1 MTTHPDIPRS
11 LDDLCR
17 PERMALVVYDMQVGI
32 VRQLGDGGAVVERV
46 GAVLEAARSNGFPV
60 IFLRHLSMPKELM
73 GAYQLRQ
80 AMAWQRKSSPE
91 EVQPWFPRGSP
102 GFEIVP
108 ELAPRGN
115 EAVLDKITFS
125 AFEGTPLSI
134 ILRDRGLTGF
144 AICGVAT
151 EIGIE
156 PSVRHGADLCLVPVV
171 VEDACG
177 SGHRE
182 AGERSLANIAY
193 MGDAIMTDVAG
204 ITAAMAR

>member
-1 MTTHPDIPRS
+1 M
-11 LDDLCR
+11 
-17 PERMALVVYDMQVGI
+17 
-32 VRQLGDGGAVVERV
+32 
-46 GAVLEAARSNGFPV
+46 
-60 IFLRHLSMPKELM
+60 
-73 GAYQLRQ
+73 
-80 AMAWQRKSSPE
+80 
-91 EVQPWFPRGSP
+91 
-102 GFEIVP
+102 
-108 ELAPRGN
+108 
-115 EAVLDKITFS
+115 LDKITFS

-156 PSVRHGADLCLVPVV
+156 SSVRHGADLCLVPVV

-182 AGERSLANIAY
+182 AGERSLANIGY

-204 ITAAMAR
+204 ITAAMAG

>member
-1 MTTHPDIPRS
+1 M
-11 LDDLCR
+11 
-17 PERMALVVYDMQVGI
+17 
-32 VRQLGDGGAVVERV
+32 GGAVVERV
-46 GAVLEAARSNGFPV
+46 GAVLETARSNGFPV
-60 IFLRHLSMPKELM
+60 IFLRHLSMPRELM

-91 EVQPWFPRGSP
+91 EIQPWFLRGSP

-108 ELAPRGN
+108 ELAPWGN
-115 EAVLDKITFS
+115 EAVLNKITFS

-171 VEDACG
+171 IEDACG
-177 SGHRE
+177 PGHKE